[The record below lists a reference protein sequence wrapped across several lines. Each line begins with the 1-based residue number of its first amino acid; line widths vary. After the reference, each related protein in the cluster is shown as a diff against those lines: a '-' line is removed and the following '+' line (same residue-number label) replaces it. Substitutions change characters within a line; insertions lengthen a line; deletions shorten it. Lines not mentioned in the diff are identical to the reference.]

1 MSDRSVEAL
10 PPAETDP
17 PAPIDET
24 TSPVDPDD
32 DHPGRRGLRGRIGSI
47 GWRYTLVVFAVEVAF
62 FSITAG
68 DRFLTTTNLI
78 LTAQNVAVLTVV
90 ACGSTFVLITAG
102 VDLSVGSVA
111 ILGEVL
117 AAKTINAHAGG
128 VLSLAFTH
136 DGKLVSCGRD
146 GQVKLWG
153 PDGSAL
159 KTFERFDDIA
169 LKATFTHDGARV
181 VAGDYTGAIRVWNL
195 ADGKRAGDLT
205 ANPPTVAQQ
214 LAALDARVAA
224 LQAAADSPISRV
236 DRVTMSGG
244 TLR

>member
-1 MSDRSVEAL
+1 MNDPTVDAL
-10 PPAETDP
+10 PPAEADP

-24 TSPVDPDD
+24 AGPAVVDPDD
-32 DHPGRRGLRGRIGSI
+32 DHPGRRGVRGRIGSI

-117 AAKTINAHAGG
+117 AAKTIVAVGG
-128 VLSLAFTH
+128 AASSTPASAWPPAWPSACSSASST
-136 DGKLVSCGRD
+136 
-146 GQVKLWG
+146 
-153 PDGSAL
+153 GSASP
-159 KTFERFDDIA
+159 TSRC
-169 LKATFTHDGARV
+169 R
-181 VAGDYTGAIRVWNL
+181 RSSSPC
-195 ADGKRAGDLT
+195 
-205 ANPPTVAQQ
+205 PPC
-214 LAALDARVAA
+214 
-224 LQAAADSPISRV
+224 
-236 DRVTMSGG
+236 
-244 TLR
+244 